1 MVYTPWSSIRS
12 RSWSFWVLIMIE
24 EEVIKD
30 MINTLTNSI
39 READDLLDQV
49 ALACEWREW
58 FYKNHE
64 TEILLVSEVL
74 HENNQ

>member
-1 MVYTPWSSIRS
+1 
-12 RSWSFWVLIMIE
+12 MIE

-30 MINTLTNSI
+30 MIDTLTNSI

-58 FYKNHE
+58 FNKNE
-64 TEILLVSEVL
+64 ENEILFVSEVL
-74 HENNQ
+74 NEDH